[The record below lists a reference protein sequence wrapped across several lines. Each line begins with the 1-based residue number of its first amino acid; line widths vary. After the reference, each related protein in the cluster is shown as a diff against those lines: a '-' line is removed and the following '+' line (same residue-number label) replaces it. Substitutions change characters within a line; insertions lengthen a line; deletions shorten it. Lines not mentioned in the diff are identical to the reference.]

1 MHRLPWKFEEGDGT
15 NRRRDIENGN
25 DDREDE
31 GDNKASPS
39 LQTPSPKTVNATLS
53 LLRRR
58 PGCHCVTEKFK
69 DAVMHLVD
77 SGSSRLEIYPDADNN
92 DGRAENQNDDGDDD
106 KDDGM
111 TDMSKCMQ
119 LVGGGGGGG
128 ASEQLYGCNVCVLW
142 LIREFL
148 VAPQG

>member
-1 MHRLPWKFEEGDGT
+1 M
-15 NRRRDIENGN
+15 
-25 DDREDE
+25 
-31 GDNKASPS
+31 
-39 LQTPSPKTVNATLS
+39 NATLS

-119 LVGGGGGGG
+119 LVGGDGGGG

-142 LIREFL
+142 LIRDFL